1 MMIKKAGFTLIALC
15 LALALPAQFRSALK
29 KANKQYELHAFNL
42 AIESYKE
49 ALSRRPDNAE
59 ALGKLA
65 DCYRHLNQMEEAA
78 KWYVQALKQ
87 KDYAKVDL
95 FNYGKVLKALG
106 QYEEARKQFLKYAR
120 DYPNEGDHFA
130 KSCVF
135 AQQQQTTT
143 SAYSINLEF
152 INTSASEFGPT
163 FYGQQVVYSS
173 ARNDIQR
180 SSSNWTGKSNNQ
192 LFVANIGSSG
202 YLESPLFLRNNQ
214 RNEYNQGPVAF
225 SPDGTMVVY
234 TKNNFVDGTRQI
246 PSSGTELSLHIAT
259 VNQNGDWGNSI
270 PFPYN
275 GANFSTGYASFSSDG
290 QILYFASDRPDGFGG
305 FDIYMSRRM
314 GNTWGTP
321 ENLGSR
327 VNSPGNEITP
337 YIAGDQLFFASD
349 FHHGLGG
356 FDVFRAEQTNGNG
369 RWMQIY
375 HLGNGVNS
383 PRDDYGFVYDEF
395 RNNGYLTSN
404 RTGGRGNEDIYK
416 VSKSADNV
424 IVRVI
429 NASDGTPIPN
439 AIIDFSNCN
448 EGTYNTNA
456 NGLYSFQAVQGLN
469 CNIMVRKEG
478 FQNGTL
484 QITAQ
489 GLQRNREYEVPLNRM
504 GEDYPGQV
512 LNYTTR
518 LPAQGVT
525 VIATNTGTGAQTSA
539 TTDQNG
545 YYTLGLSKNAV
556 YVLRFTGP
564 GYKDSNITVQTND
577 GFDRSILGVI
587 SLLPSTAA
595 GGGGYQPPTDIGGTP
610 TSPTTPTD
618 PGGAVIPSGF
628 SVQVAALSK
637 PALEQFDELSNY
649 GQLYYKKEG
658 SSYKIRVG
666 VYDNRMEAESALRLV
681 KSQGYRQAFIVAE
694 EGSTAAKGVGSGT
707 STGGGTG
714 ATQPVSSS
722 GRYKVQLAA
731 YKDPRWFDATL
742 VRDLGVVEERMKG
755 ELTVKYVG
763 GYTTLGEAQ
772 SALRKAKSAGFTTAF
787 IVEQDNYGNL
797 NKVK

>member
-1 MMIKKAGFTLIALC
+1 MMIKKVGFTLIALC
-15 LALALPAQFRSALK
+15 IAFALPAQFKQALK
-29 KANKQYELHAFNL
+29 KANKEYELHAFNL
-42 AIESYKE
+42 AIESYKD
-49 ALSRRPDNAE
+49 ALRKRPDNAE

-87 KDYAKVDL
+87 KDYNKADL
-95 FNYGKVLKALG
+95 FNYGKVLKTLG

-120 DYPNEGDHFA
+120 DFPNEGDHFA

-135 AQQQQTTT
+135 AQQQLTTT
-143 SAYSINLEF
+143 SAYSVNIEF

-202 YLESPLFLRNNQ
+202 YLESPLFLRNSQ
-214 RNEYNQGPVAF
+214 RNEFNQGPVAF
-225 SPDGTMVVY
+225 SPDGTIVVF

-246 PSSGTELSLHIAT
+246 PSSGMELSLHIAT

-275 GANFSTGYASFSSDG
+275 GSNYSSGFPSFSPDG
-290 QILYFASDRPDGFGG
+290 QMLFFASDRPDGFGG
-305 FDIYMSRRM
+305 YDIYMSRRM

-321 ENLGSR
+321 ENLGPK

-337 YIAGDQLFFASD
+337 YIMGDQLYFASD
-349 FHHGLGG
+349 FHFGLGG
-356 FDVFRAEQTNGNG
+356 FDVFRAEQTNG
-369 RWMQIY
+369 RWIQIY

-383 PRDDYGFVYDEF
+383 PSDDYGFIYDEF
-395 RNNGYLTSN
+395 RNVGYMTSN
-404 RTGGRGNEDIYK
+404 RNGGRGNEDIYK

-448 EGTYNTNA
+448 EGIFATNA

-478 FQNGTL
+478 FQDGAL
-484 QITAQ
+484 LITAQ
-489 GLQRNREYEVPLNRM
+489 GLQRNREYEIGLNRL

-512 LNYTTR
+512 LNYTSR

-525 VIATNTGTGAQTSA
+525 VIATNTTTGAQTSSL
-539 TTDQNG
+539 TDQNG
-545 YYTLGLSKNAV
+545 YYTLGLSKNSI

-564 GYKDSNITVQTND
+564 GYKDSNITVQTTD

-587 SLLPSTAA
+587 SLLPSSAV
-595 GGGGYQPPTDIGGTP
+595 GGGGIQPPIDLGGPVTP
-610 TSPTTPTD
+610 RN
-618 PGGAVIPSGF
+618 PGDVVISSGF
-628 SVQVAALSK
+628 SIQVAALSK
-637 PALEQFDELSNY
+637 PDLQSFDELSNY
-649 GQLYYKKEG
+649 GQLYYKKVG
-658 SSYKIRVG
+658 STYKIRVG
-666 VYDNRMEAESALRLV
+666 VYDNRMEAENALRLV
-681 KSQGYRQAFIVAE
+681 KSQGYRQAFLVAE
-694 EGSTAAKGVGSGT
+694 EGTSTAKSGT
-707 STGGGTG
+707 INAGQPSGIT
-714 ATQPVSSS
+714 AQPPVSSF

-731 YKDPRWFDATL
+731 YRDTRWFDETL
-742 VRDLGVVEERMKG
+742 VRDLGVIEERFKG

-763 GYTTLGEAQ
+763 GFDTIGEAQ
-772 SALRKAKSAGFTTAF
+772 SALRKAKSAGFNTAF
-787 IVEQDNYGNL
+787 IVEQDANGNL